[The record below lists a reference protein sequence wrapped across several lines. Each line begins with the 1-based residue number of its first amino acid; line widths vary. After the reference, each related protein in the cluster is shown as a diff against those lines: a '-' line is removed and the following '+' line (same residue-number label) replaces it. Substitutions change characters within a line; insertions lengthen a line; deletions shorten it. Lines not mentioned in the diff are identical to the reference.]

1 MRDGLIRAAAA
12 SPALQVANCRY
23 NAEQIIQT
31 IERAYSEGVSVLT
44 LPELCV
50 TGYTCG
56 DLFRQSTLLNGAVDA
71 ILKIAAATAGKELIV
86 FLGAPIAYAQKLYNC
101 AVAICDGE
109 ILGVVPKTVLFD
121 HAEFYES
128 RLFTAAPAEN
138 ATVVVGDCEV
148 PFGAKLLFSCK
159 SVPGFLLAAEFSSEL
174 WSAVPSSVTAAAA
187 GATVICCLAA
197 TAETVGKAEY
207 RRLLVKSQSAK
218 LSCAYLYA
226 DADTGE
232 STTDMV
238 FASHAIAAENGV
250 ILAESEPFGSGFAVT
265 EFDIEYLLTERR
277 NLTAFVSVPGGF
289 ETIPFDLPLR
299 ETKLSR
305 EFARE
310 PFIPAADERVR
321 RCEEILAIQAHGLA
335 RRTKHAWAKSLVI
348 GISGGLDS
356 CLALLVAVR
365 AMKLLGR
372 PMSEITAIT
381 MPCFGTTAR
390 TKNNALTLCEL
401 LGVTTKTIQIGD
413 AVTKHFADIGHDPQN
428 HNVVFENA
436 QARER
441 TQVLMDIAN
450 AENGLVVGT
459 GDLSELALGWATYNG
474 DHMSMYGVNAA
485 VPKTLVRYLVAHEAD
500 MAADPAL
507 AVVLRDILA
516 TPVSPELLPASDAG
530 DIAQKTEELVGPY
543 LLHDFYLFYCIRRGY
558 SPRKVLRLAETVFA
572 GEFDRK
578 VLLYWLKNF
587 YRRFFIQQ
595 FKRSCLPDGPKV
607 GSFSLSPR
615 GDWHMPSDASSALW
629 MAELETLE

>member
-1 MRDGLIRAAAA
+1 MHDGLIRVATA
-12 SPALQVANCRY
+12 SPAIQLADCRT
-23 NAEQIIQT
+23 NAEELIQT
-31 IERAYSEGVSVLT
+31 IEKAYTEGVSVLT
-44 LPELCV
+44 FPELCV
-50 TGYTCG
+50 TGSTCG
-56 DLFRQSTLLNGAVDA
+56 DLFYQPTLINGALDA
-71 ILKIAAATAGKELIV
+71 LAKIAEATRGKELLV
-86 FLGAPIAYAQKLYNC
+86 FVGAPILYAQKLYSC
-101 AVAICDGE
+101 AVAIFDGV
-109 ILGVVPKTVLFD
+109 ILGVVPKRELTAPWETCVF
-121 HAEFYES
+121 ATAPTENS
-128 RLFTAAPAEN
+128 RIELL
-138 ATVVVGDCEV
+138 GRSV
-148 PFGAKLLFSCK
+148 PFGTGLLFACRN
-159 SVPGFLLAAEFSSEL
+159 VPGLILAAELSADL
-174 WSAVPSSVTAAAA
+174 WSPIPPSTAAAQA
-187 GATVICCLAA
+187 GATVICNLAA
-197 TAETVGKAEY
+197 TAETVGLAEY

-218 LSCAYLYA
+218 LACAYLLA
-226 DADTGE
+226 DANPGE

-238 FASHAIAAENGV
+238 FASHTLIAENGV
-250 ILAESEPFGSGFAVT
+250 ILAESKPFGSGVSMT
-265 EFDIEYLLTERR
+265 EIDVDYLLNERR
-277 NLTAFVSVPGGF
+277 KNPTSASVSAGF
-289 ETIPFDLPLR
+289 ETIGFDLPLR
-299 ETKLSR
+299 ETKISR

-390 TKNNALTLCEL
+390 TKNNALTMCEL

-413 AVTKHFADIGHDPQN
+413 AVTQHFADIGHDPQN

-507 AVVLRDILA
+507 AAVLRDILA

-607 GSFSLSPR
+607 GSVSLSPR
-615 GDWHMPSDASSALW
+615 GDWHMPSDASSKLW